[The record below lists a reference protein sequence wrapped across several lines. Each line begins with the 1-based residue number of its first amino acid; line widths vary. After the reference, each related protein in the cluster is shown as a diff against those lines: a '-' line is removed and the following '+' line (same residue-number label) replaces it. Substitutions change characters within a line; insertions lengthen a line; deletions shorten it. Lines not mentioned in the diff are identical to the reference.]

1 MLETIKPQI
10 KVLLIAKKRE
20 EAKNRIRLVT
30 YLEMQIDKLETYK
43 NKMLDKIKVDDSNL
57 LWDEVDYELQRFEK
71 ELEQEQAQ
79 KVANDF
85 NNIPIVNQIEED

>member
-71 ELEQEQAQ
+71 ELE
-79 KVANDF
+79 
-85 NNIPIVNQIEED
+85 